1 LSLLLLLFLAVPGQD
16 DDEAD
21 KDRNEI
27 GEQLESMHGIVMA
40 TLLGLFNDELRV
52 KKYVPEVAENECT

>member
-1 LSLLLLLFLAVPGQD
+1 LGLLLLLFLAVPGQD

-27 GEQLESMHGIVMA
+27 GEQLECMHGIVLA

-52 KKYVPEVAENECT
+52 KKYVPEVAESECT